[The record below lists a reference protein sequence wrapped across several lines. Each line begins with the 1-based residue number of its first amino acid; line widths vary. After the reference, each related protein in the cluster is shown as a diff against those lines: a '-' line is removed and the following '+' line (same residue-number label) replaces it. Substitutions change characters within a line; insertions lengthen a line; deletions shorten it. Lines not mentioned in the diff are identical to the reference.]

1 MMLEVGYREMK
12 KFVLVLFLVFS
23 SSSAD
28 FNTDFS
34 MEDIKDWFGEMYQY
48 VSSKAE
54 TGIDKL
60 KSSSALQKVGDFLTR
75 AEDTLRENRS
85 GTVIPEFLEA
95 SKNLADYAA
104 KLNKELDED
113 IRSLSQ
119 LKENQYQNRVLSY
132 KDGKQYVTAL
142 EESLTKELDN
152 FVDAKAMKEE
162 VKEQMDSI
170 LNILTDELI
179 YSYVA
184 DLREAY
190 KAFNNAFK
198 KMEDKLKS
206 EK

>member
-1 MMLEVGYREMK
+1 MK

>member
-1 MMLEVGYREMK
+1 MK
-12 KFVLVLFLVFS
+12 NLVLVLFLVFS
-23 SSSAD
+23 SSNAD

-34 MEDIKDWFGEMYQY
+34 VEGIKDWFGEVYQN
-48 VSSKAE
+48 VSSKVE

-60 KSSSALQKVGDFLTR
+60 KSSSAVKKMGDLLTQ

-85 GTVIPEFLEA
+85 GTVTSEFLEA
-95 SKNLADYAA
+95 SKNLADRAA

-119 LKENQYQNRVLSY
+119 LKESQYKSRVITY

-142 EESLTKELDN
+142 EECLKKELDN

-162 VKEQMDSI
+162 VKEQMDNI

-179 YSYVA
+179 YSYMA

-190 KAFNNAFK
+190 NSFNDAFE

>member
-1 MMLEVGYREMK
+1 MK
-12 KFVLVLFLVFS
+12 KLVLVLFLVFS
-23 SSSAD
+23 SSNAD

-34 MEDIKDWFGEMYQY
+34 VEDIKDWFGEVYQN
-48 VSSKAE
+48 VSSKVK

-60 KSSSALQKVGDFLTR
+60 KSSSAVKKMGDLLTQ

-85 GTVIPEFLEA
+85 GTVTSEFLEA
-95 SKNLADYAA
+95 SKNLADRAA

-119 LKENQYQNRVLSY
+119 LKEFQYKSRVITY

-142 EESLTKELDN
+142 EECLKKELDN

-162 VKEQMDSI
+162 VKEQMDNI

-179 YSYVA
+179 YSYMA

-190 KAFNNAFK
+190 NTFNDAFE

>member
-1 MMLEVGYREMK
+1 MK
-12 KFVLVLFLVFS
+12 KLVLVLFLVFS
-23 SSSAD
+23 SSNAD

-34 MEDIKDWFGEMYQY
+34 VEDIKDWFGEVYQN
-48 VSSKAE
+48 VSSKVE

-60 KSSSALQKVGDFLTR
+60 KSSSAVKKMGDLLTQ

-85 GTVIPEFLEA
+85 GTVTSEFLEA
-95 SKNLADYAA
+95 SKNLADRAA

-119 LKENQYQNRVLSY
+119 LKESQYKSRVITY

-142 EESLTKELDN
+142 EECLKKELDN

-162 VKEQMDSI
+162 VKEQMDNI

-179 YSYVA
+179 YSYMA

-190 KAFNNAFK
+190 NSFNDAFE

>member
-1 MMLEVGYREMK
+1 MK
-12 KFVLVLFLVFS
+12 KSVFVLFLVFS
-23 SSSAD
+23 SSNAA
-28 FNTDFS
+28 FNVNFS
-34 MEDIKDWFGEMYQY
+34 VENIKDWFGEVYQN
-48 VSSKAE
+48 VSSKVE
-54 TGIDKL
+54 TGIDRL
-60 KSSSALQKVGDFLTR
+60 KSSSAVKKVGDLLTH

-85 GTVIPEFLEA
+85 GTITPEFLEA
-95 SKNLADYAA
+95 SKNLVDFAA

-119 LKENQYQNRVLSY
+119 LKEDQYLNRVIVY
-132 KDGKQYVTAL
+132 KDGKKYVTAL
-142 EESLTKELDN
+142 EECLKKELDN

-179 YSYVA
+179 YSYMA

-190 KAFNNAFK
+190 NAFNDAFE

>member
-1 MMLEVGYREMK
+1 MK
-12 KFVLVLFLVFS
+12 NLVLVLFLVFS
-23 SSSAD
+23 SSNAD

-34 MEDIKDWFGEMYQY
+34 VEGIKDWFDEVYQN
-48 VSSKAE
+48 VSSKVE

-60 KSSSALQKVGDFLTR
+60 KSSSAVKKMGDLLTQ

-85 GTVIPEFLEA
+85 GTVTSEFLEA
-95 SKNLADYAA
+95 SKNLADRAA
-104 KLNKELDED
+104 KLNKELNED

-119 LKENQYQNRVLSY
+119 LKESQYKSRVITY

-142 EESLTKELDN
+142 EECLKKELDN

-162 VKEQMDSI
+162 VKEQMDNI

-179 YSYVA
+179 YSYMA

-190 KAFNNAFK
+190 NSFNDAFEE
-198 KMEDKLKS
+198 MEDKLKS

>member
-1 MMLEVGYREMK
+1 MK
-12 KFVLVLFLVFS
+12 KLVLVLFLVFS
-23 SSSAD
+23 SSNAD

-34 MEDIKDWFGEMYQY
+34 VEDIKDWFGEVYQN
-48 VSSKAE
+48 VSSKVE

-60 KSSSALQKVGDFLTR
+60 KSSSAVKKMGDLLTQ

-85 GTVIPEFLEA
+85 GTVTSEFLEA
-95 SKNLADYAA
+95 SKNLADRAA

-119 LKENQYQNRVLSY
+119 LKEFQYKSRVITY

-142 EESLTKELDN
+142 EECLKKELDN

-162 VKEQMDSI
+162 VKEQMDNI

-179 YSYVA
+179 YSYMA

-190 KAFNNAFK
+190 NTFNDAFE

-206 EK
+206 ER

>member
-1 MMLEVGYREMK
+1 MK
-12 KFVLVLFLVFS
+12 KLVLVLFLVFS
-23 SSSAD
+23 SSNAD

-34 MEDIKDWFGEMYQY
+34 VEDIKDWFGEVYQN
-48 VSSKAE
+48 VSSKVE

-60 KSSSALQKVGDFLTR
+60 KSSSAVKKMGDLLTQ

-85 GTVIPEFLEA
+85 GTVTSEFLEA
-95 SKNLADYAA
+95 SKNLADRAA

-119 LKENQYQNRVLSY
+119 LKEFQYKSRVITY

-142 EESLTKELDN
+142 EECLKKELDN

-162 VKEQMDSI
+162 VKEQMDNI

-179 YSYVA
+179 YSYMA

-190 KAFNNAFK
+190 NSFNDAFE

-206 EK
+206 ER

>member
-1 MMLEVGYREMK
+1 MK
-12 KFVLVLFLVFS
+12 NLVLVLFLVFS
-23 SSSAD
+23 SSNAD

-34 MEDIKDWFGEMYQY
+34 VEDIKDWFGEVYQN
-48 VSSKAE
+48 VSSKVE

-60 KSSSALQKVGDFLTR
+60 KSSSAVKKMGDLLTQ

-85 GTVIPEFLEA
+85 GTVTSEFLEA
-95 SKNLADYAA
+95 SKNLADRAA

-119 LKENQYQNRVLSY
+119 LKEFQYKSRVITY

-142 EESLTKELDN
+142 EECLKKELDN

-162 VKEQMDSI
+162 VKEQMDNI

-179 YSYVA
+179 YSYMA

-190 KAFNNAFK
+190 NSFNDAFE

>member
-1 MMLEVGYREMK
+1 MK
-12 KFVLVLFLVFS
+12 KLVLVLFLVFS
-23 SSSAD
+23 SSNAD

-34 MEDIKDWFGEMYQY
+34 VEDIKDWFGEVYQN
-48 VSSKAE
+48 VSSKVE

-60 KSSSALQKVGDFLTR
+60 KSSSAVKKMGDLLTQ

-85 GTVIPEFLEA
+85 GTVTSEFLEA
-95 SKNLADYAA
+95 SKNLADRAA

-119 LKENQYQNRVLSY
+119 LKEFQYKSRVITY

-142 EESLTKELDN
+142 EECLKKELDN

-162 VKEQMDSI
+162 VKEQMDNI

-179 YSYVA
+179 YSYMA

-190 KAFNNAFK
+190 NTFNDAFE

>member
-1 MMLEVGYREMK
+1 MK
-12 KFVLVLFLVFS
+12 KLVLVLFLVFS
-23 SSSAD
+23 SSNAD

-34 MEDIKDWFGEMYQY
+34 VEDIKDWFGEVYQN
-48 VSSKAE
+48 VSSKVE

-60 KSSSALQKVGDFLTR
+60 KSSSAVKKMGDLLTQ

-85 GTVIPEFLEA
+85 GTVTSEFLEA
-95 SKNLADYAA
+95 SKNLADRAA

-119 LKENQYQNRVLSY
+119 LKEFQYKSRVITY

-142 EESLTKELDN
+142 EECLKKELDN

-162 VKEQMDSI
+162 VKEQMDNI

-179 YSYVA
+179 YSYMA

-190 KAFNNAFK
+190 NSFNDAFE

>member
-1 MMLEVGYREMK
+1 MK
-12 KFVLVLFLVFS
+12 KLVLVLFLVFS
-23 SSSAD
+23 SSNAD
-28 FNTDFS
+28 FNVDFNV
-34 MEDIKDWFGEMYQY
+34 ENIKDWFSEMYQNI
-48 VSSKAE
+48 SSKVE

-60 KSSSALQKVGDFLTR
+60 KSSSAVKKMGDFLNH

-85 GTVIPEFLEA
+85 GTITPEFLEA

-119 LKENQYQNRVLSY
+119 LKEDQYQNRVIVY
-132 KDGKQYVTAL
+132 KGGKQYVMAL
-142 EESLTKELDN
+142 EECLKRELDN

-162 VKEQMDSI
+162 VKEQMDNI

-179 YSYVA
+179 YSYMA

-190 KAFNNAFK
+190 NAFNDAFE

-206 EK
+206 ER

>member
-1 MMLEVGYREMK
+1 MRKL
-12 KFVLVLFLVFS
+12 VLVLFLIFS
-23 SSSAD
+23 SSNAAFNAD
-28 FNTDFS
+28 FNV
-34 MEDIKDWFGEMYQY
+34 ENIKDWFGEIYQN
-48 VSSKAE
+48 VSSKVE

-60 KSSSALQKVGDFLTR
+60 KSSSAVKKIGDFFSH

-85 GTVIPEFLEA
+85 GTVTPEFLEA

-119 LKENQYQNRVLSY
+119 LKENQYQNRVIVY

-142 EESLTKELDN
+142 EECLKKELDN

-162 VKEQMDSI
+162 VEEQMDNI

-179 YSYVA
+179 YSYMA

-190 KAFNNAFK
+190 NAFNDAFE